1 METGNESVF
10 VSCHLCLDYPSSSVL
25 SRVGHNR
32 LVEVAKTKTI
42 DNSPGKPLRKKKSPP
57 LNALLLTLPP
67 TRLPTLYRSGE
78 PPRACGGA
86 PTHSPGNDQSA
97 PRPSRPEGE
106 KLASVAPGRL
116 PYTAP
121 PEWPTLHLPTDLPY
135 TYPAPRSQVAR
146 PAAPSRPTL
155 HPPPPASR
163 QPPRG
168 RRTTQRQSLLVSR
181 PTYPTPRPGHD
192 RSQVPS
198 LPTDLPCTAPR
209 PRENDQVA
217 IPQPHPRVLPVR
229 LASCVAGGLSLGNL
243 GEEGLTLSRS

>member
-57 LNALLLTLPP
+57 QNALLLTLPP

-86 PTHSPGNDQSA
+86 PTHSPGNDQSV

-106 KLASVAPGRL
+106 KLASVAPGHL
-116 PYTAP
+116 PYT
-121 PEWPTLHLPTDLPY
+121 
-135 TYPAPRSQVAR
+135 SQ
-146 PAAPSRPTL
+146 
-155 HPPPPASR
+155 
-163 QPPRG
+163 
-168 RRTTQRQSLLVSR
+168 
-181 PTYPTPRPGHD
+181 PTYPTPRSQGARPAPPESPTLHLPAD
-192 RSQVPS
+192 LPYTSLPRRPPCASQPTYPTPRSQGARPAPPNRPTLHLAPEAPALR
-198 LPTDLPCTAPR
+198 LPA
-209 PRENDQVA
+209 
-217 IPQPHPRVLPVR
+217 
-229 LASCVAGGLSLGNL
+229 
-243 GEEGLTLSRS
+243 